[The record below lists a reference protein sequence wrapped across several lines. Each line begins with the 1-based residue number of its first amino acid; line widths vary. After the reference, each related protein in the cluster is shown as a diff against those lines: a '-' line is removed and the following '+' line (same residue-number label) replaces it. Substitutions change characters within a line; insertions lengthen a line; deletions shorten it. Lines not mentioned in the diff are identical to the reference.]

1 VSTTRETRGEQKEP
15 ATSELVTTFGL
26 RDSDAAHRVTCRLSG
41 LFVLSSEMGRKG
53 ENRLSVSH
61 RVEELGHV
69 VELVRRVE
77 PSAVVRS
84 CTAAQHGYGLRGPLS
99 C

>member
-1 VSTTRETRGEQKEP
+1 MP
-15 ATSELVTTFGL
+15 ATSELVTTFGV
-26 RDSDAAHRVTCRLSG
+26 RDSDSAHRVTCRLSG
-41 LFVLSSEMGRKG
+41 LFVLSSEIGRKG

-77 PSAVVRS
+77 QSAVVRS
-84 CTAAQHGYGLRGPLS
+84 RAAARHAQWSRGQLLH
-99 C
+99 